1 MAALPLLWLSSG
13 LILSM
18 LFLCSGAGVPPQ
30 HSDAQQPDGGDD
42 SGLHALQ
49 AGAAAQP
56 AECKRCYW
64 QPRTRLS
71 DVIPAKR
78 LLGANVCSGFCL
90 QTRNHY
96 ESTCEEMEELKRRMM
111 NPSQICKMQSLMPM
125 EGYLYCQEK
134 CESDPWG
141 FGGESSKLKT
151 FMIFCFSFFFFI
163 FPTGALGVSWVKYY
177 CRYHKEGRVL
187 VMVPCEQK
195 PATKQVAN

>member
-1 MAALPLLWLSSG
+1 MTAALPLLWLF
-13 LILSM
+13 LILSV

-30 HSDAQQPDGGDD
+30 HSDTQQPDGGDD

-56 AECKRCYW
+56 AERKRCYW

-78 LLGANVCSGFCL
+78 PLGANVCSGFCP

-111 NPSQICKMQSLMPM
+111 NPSQICKMQSIMPM

-134 CESDPWG
+134 CKSDPWC
-141 FGGESSKLKT
+141 FGGESSRLKT
-151 FMIFCFSFFFFI
+151 FMIFCFNILFFWSSQQGLWGCHGSNI
-163 FPTGALGVSWVKYY
+163 TAGITRRGGCLSW
-177 CRYHKEGRVL
+177 C
-187 VMVPCEQK
+187 
-195 PATKQVAN
+195 PASRSLLLNR